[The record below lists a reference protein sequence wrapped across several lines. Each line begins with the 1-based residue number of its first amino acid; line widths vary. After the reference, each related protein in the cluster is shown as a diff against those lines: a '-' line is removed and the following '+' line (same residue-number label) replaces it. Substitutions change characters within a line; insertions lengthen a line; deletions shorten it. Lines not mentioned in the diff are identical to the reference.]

1 MKAQAT
7 LACSVPQGSNSQFR
21 TSKVRS
27 SPVPKDGLEAW
38 NNIPWPDIRSQ
49 FAYVHQC
56 HHGKMLPVEILAA
69 LAGLRRNLCV
79 GLVSLCS
86 ARLVSRVCVMCV
98 CVGVWVHVK
107 SDGELR
113 MWIIVTAFFCK
124 HTRQDCR
131 FRWKPVV
138 PELGDS
144 IHEADVVFAR
154 RCKGP
159 NSVGQILSCARVCR
173 FAPGTCSLDTSCG
186 NL

>member
-1 MKAQAT
+1 
-7 LACSVPQGSNSQFR
+7 
-21 TSKVRS
+21 
-27 SPVPKDGLEAW
+27 
-38 NNIPWPDIRSQ
+38 
-49 FAYVHQC
+49 
-56 HHGKMLPVEILAA
+56 
-69 LAGLRRNLCV
+69 
-79 GLVSLCS
+79 
-86 ARLVSRVCVMCV
+86 
-98 CVGVWVHVK
+98 
-107 SDGELR
+107 

-173 FAPGTCSLDTSCG
+173 FAPGSVLYIHLVETYEIPKALVKFILRLEATT
-186 NL
+186 